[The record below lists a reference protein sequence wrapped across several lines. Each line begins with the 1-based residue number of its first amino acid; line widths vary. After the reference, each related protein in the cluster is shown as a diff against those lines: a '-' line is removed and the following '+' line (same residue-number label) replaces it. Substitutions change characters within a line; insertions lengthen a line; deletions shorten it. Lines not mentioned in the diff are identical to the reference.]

1 MLDPVVPK
9 RARMEVSSGMETD
22 DAQAPV
28 AGTKDG
34 AEVGGSGASAS
45 EDFPPWE
52 DVKSSE
58 VVR

>member
-1 MLDPVVPK
+1 MPK